1 MRPSTLWSFVPVAEW
16 WIGWDQL
23 NEDWP
28 AWSASARAHANS
40 RDALL
45 AGSRVGMDARTLNES
60 SSTTEDALRPPQSC
74 GGAARFSEGWRFP
87 DPIGEFGPGSISA
100 FGVGSGGSHLVV
112 HKGDTN
118 IAESGKGTRSHFVD
132 QSRLE
137 SQRNAWTSPA
147 SPYKSGALRKYADQI
162 GLTDV
167 SSVAQAGGKAEV
179 VCLAAI

>member
-1 MRPSTLWSFVPVAEW
+1 AV
-16 WIGWDQL
+16 
-23 NEDWP
+23 
-28 AWSASARAHANS
+28 
-40 RDALL
+40 
-45 AGSRVGMDARTLNES
+45 
-60 SSTTEDALRPPQSC
+60 RPPRSG
-74 GGAARFSEGWRFP
+74 GGAARCSEGWRFP
-87 DPIGEFGPGSISA
+87 DPLGGFGPGSISA

-179 VCLAAI
+179 VCLAAIYIAGRLGVLRCPRASTRPRLPQREFQLLAGGL